1 MITQSH
7 RASNYSMDEIS
18 LMPVDK
24 VYRAMQTDAEG
35 LSGSQAEI
43 RLATYG
49 KNLIEEEGRTPV
61 AVTFLKSF
69 THLMALLLW
78 VAGVIAFLAGM
89 EELGIAVW
97 LVNIINGVFSFWQEY
112 RAGKAAEALK
122 NMLPQHVTV
131 IRDGENTQILAEE
144 LVPGDVL
151 VLEEG
156 DSISADARLVSSSDL
171 QVNQSTLNGESTP
184 ARKNAAAANTKGLQT
199 AEIPNLVF
207 AGTSV
212 AQGNGRAVVIY
223 TGMTTKFGKIARLT
237 QNVEDNVSPLQR
249 ELNHLTRQIT
259 IFALCIGVAFF
270 VLDVLFVH
278 NPLAET
284 FIFSLG
290 MVVAFIPEGLLPTV
304 TLALAMAVQRMS
316 KRNALVKKLS
326 SVESLG
332 STSVICTDK
341 TGTLTRNEMTV
352 EYLWTLT
359 HEYRVSGTGYAPKG
373 EITVDG
379 AARHAADDAVL
390 RELVTGGALC
400 SNAHLHESEPDHDVR
415 EAHAPSA
422 NGRWQV
428 YGDPTEACLLVSC
441 RKAGLDPDELN
452 RKLPRVR
459 ELPFDSRRKRMS
471 VINRM
476 PDGTLAANTKGAP
489 NEVVALATRVMV
501 DGESQ
506 PMTDDMRS
514 RIMAANDAYADKGL
528 RVLAVAER
536 RVPSVIAEYLD
547 RAAGADD
554 GAADGGP
561 VDDAVASGASAP
573 APDDGGAAA
582 AMDLCTPEAI
592 ERDLTFVGLQVM
604 VDPPRP
610 EVAQAVATCHAAGIR
625 IIMITGDYGRT
636 ALSIARRIGIVGSPD
651 ARVISGPDLGAM
663 SDAELTD
670 ALRGE
675 VIFARMAPE
684 QKLRVVT
691 CLQAMGEIVATTGD
705 GVNDAPALKKA
716 DVGVAMGITGT
727 DVAKEA
733 ADIILTDDNFA
744 SIVAAIEEGRAVYA
758 NIRRFLLYI
767 LNSNVPEAVPSAV
780 YLFSGGAIPLPLT
793 TMQILTIDLG
803 TDMLPALGLGTEPP
817 EKGLMNQPPRDP
829 NERLLDRRTMI
840 KAFCWYGVLATVVS
854 LMGYFLVNKL
864 NGWPG
869 VPLAGLGNDA
879 DPVYVTA
886 TTMTLASIVFAQIG
900 AVWNCRTGRDS
911 AFSVGLFSNRT
922 IDIGIVTEIVLLV
935 LITEVPILRTV
946 FHTAPLS
953 WDEYLYL
960 CCIPFVILGIE
971 ELRKLI
977 WRCRF
982 PSERM

>member
-43 RLATYG
+43 RLSTYG

-78 VAGVIAFLAGM
+78 AAGVIAFLTGM

-184 ARKNAAAANTKGLQT
+184 ARKNAAAANTKGLQA

-212 AQGNGRAVVIY
+212 AQGNGRAVVIH

-352 EYLWTLT
+352 EYLWTVT

-476 PDGTLAANTKGAP
+476 PDGTLAAYTKGAP

-573 APDDGGAAA
+573 VPDDGGAAA

-691 CLQAMGEIVATTGD
+691 CL
-705 GVNDAPALKKA
+705 
-716 DVGVAMGITGT
+716 
-727 DVAKEA
+727 
-733 ADIILTDDNFA
+733 
-744 SIVAAIEEGRAVYA
+744 
-758 NIRRFLLYI
+758 
-767 LNSNVPEAVPSAV
+767 
-780 YLFSGGAIPLPLT
+780 
-793 TMQILTIDLG
+793 
-803 TDMLPALGLGTEPP
+803 
-817 EKGLMNQPPRDP
+817 
-829 NERLLDRRTMI
+829 
-840 KAFCWYGVLATVVS
+840 
-854 LMGYFLVNKL
+854 
-864 NGWPG
+864 
-869 VPLAGLGNDA
+869 
-879 DPVYVTA
+879 
-886 TTMTLASIVFAQIG
+886 
-900 AVWNCRTGRDS
+900 
-911 AFSVGLFSNRT
+911 
-922 IDIGIVTEIVLLV
+922 
-935 LITEVPILRTV
+935 
-946 FHTAPLS
+946 
-953 WDEYLYL
+953 
-960 CCIPFVILGIE
+960 
-971 ELRKLI
+971 
-977 WRCRF
+977 
-982 PSERM
+982 

>member
-49 KNLIEEEGRTPV
+49 KNLIEEEGRPPV

-78 VAGVIAFLAGM
+78 AAGIIAFLAGM

-184 ARKNAAAANTKGLQT
+184 ARKNAAAANTKGLQA

-212 AQGNGRAVVIY
+212 AQGNGRAVVIH

-352 EYLWTLT
+352 EYLWTVT

-476 PDGTLAANTKGAP
+476 PDGTLAAYTKGAP

-554 GAADGGP
+554 GAAGGGP

-573 APDDGGAAA
+573 APDDGGAAV

-922 IDIGIVTEIVLLV
+922 INIGIVTEIVLLV

-977 WRCRF
+977 WRRRF

>member
-78 VAGVIAFLAGM
+78 AAGVIAFLAGM

-184 ARKNAAAANTKGLQT
+184 ARKNAAAANTKGLQA

-212 AQGNGRAVVIY
+212 AQGNGRAVVIH

-352 EYLWTLT
+352 EYLWTVT

-415 EAHAPSA
+415 EDHVPSA

-476 PDGTLAANTKGAP
+476 PDGTLAAYTKGAP

-554 GAADGGP
+554 GATDGGP

-573 APDDGGAAA
+573 VPDGGGAAA

-922 IDIGIVTEIVLLV
+922 INIGIVTEIVLLV

-977 WRCRF
+977 WRRRF